1 MDKSA
6 LFYRMVAF
14 VAAVHRI
21 EVELGKDINLDGIT
35 PVQYG
40 ILEYIAVEQPV
51 TLSGISDCMG
61 MSMPNASR
69 ELKKLAEM
77 DLCRKYTDEVDR
89 RKQHITLSSAGE
101 ERMKSIFGQM
111 EVRLMNRLGDISSSE
126 IEDIAKAMDTLQSLV
141 FNDRSKSG

>member
-6 LFYRMVAF
+6 LFYRMVTF

-21 EVELGKDINLDGIT
+21 QVELGKDINLDGMT
-35 PVQYG
+35 PVQYS

-51 TLSGISDCMG
+51 TLSGISECMG

-69 ELKKLAEM
+69 ELRKLAEM
-77 DLCRKYTDEVDR
+77 GLCRKYTDEVDR

-101 ERMKSIFGQM
+101 ERMKSIFTQM
-111 EVRLMNRLGDISSSE
+111 ESRLMNRMDDISPSE
-126 IEDIAKAMDTLQSLV
+126 MEAIVKAMDTLQSLV
-141 FNDRSKSG
+141 FIDGSK